1 MITYDRSIRYPDP
14 EEYLYYEGASFRVEW
29 YYTEDG
35 RMPGLDYYRA
45 LGGIDQERLDCLG
58 RYLADS
64 PIGVRL
70 PMTLYRIEDRQNG
83 IYAFKARDERFFN
96 FMAEGGRI
104 LITNAYRKHSQKMS
118 ASDIEKLRYAARC
131 REDFLRRLREG
142 TYYEAKESD

>member
-1 MITYDRSIRYPDP
+1 MITYDRNRTYPDP
-14 EEYLYYEGASFRVEW
+14 EEFLYYEGSSFRVEW
-29 YYTEDG
+29 YYTEGG
-35 RMPGLDYYRA
+35 RLPGLEYYRA
-45 LGGIDQERLDCLG
+45 MGEAEQERLDCLV

-64 PIGVRL
+64 PLGVRL
-70 PMTLYRIEDRQNG
+70 PTILYRIEDKKNG

-118 ASDIEKLRYAARC
+118 SSDLEKLRFAGRC

-142 TYYEAKESD
+142 IYYEAEESD